1 MSQSL
6 YVYCTLSNDQNY
18 AVRDGAV
25 FIHGQANIMTKAMHT
40 PRGRVTEVSAE
51 AYAQLKDNHV
61 FQLHK
66 ENGYITVE
74 SRKADPEKVAS
85 DMEASDQSAPDTP
98 ESLEAGGKEP
108 PKTNINIEKGKGK

>member
-18 AVRDGAV
+18 AVRDGTV

-51 AYAQLKDNHV
+51 QYAQLKDNHV

-66 ENGYITVE
+66 ENGFITVE

-98 ESLEAGGKEP
+98 ESLEAEGKDTP
-108 PKTNINIEKGKGK
+108 IANKGKGK

>member
-25 FIHGQANIMTKAMHT
+25 FICGQANIMTKAMHT

-51 AYAQLKDNHV
+51 QYAQLKENAV
-61 FQLHK
+61 FKLHK
-66 ENGYITVE
+66 ENGFITVE
-74 SRKADPEKVAS
+74 HRKADPEKVAT

-98 ESLEAGGKEP
+98 ESLEAEGKDVP
-108 PKTNINIEKGKGK
+108 NTGKGKGK

>member
-25 FIHGQANIMTKAMHT
+25 FIHGQANIMTKALHT

-51 AYAQLKDNHV
+51 QYAQLKDNHV
-61 FQLHK
+61 FKLHK
-66 ENGYITVE
+66 ENGFILVE
-74 SRKADPEKVAS
+74 SCKTEPEKIATN
-85 DMEASDQSAPDTP
+85 MEASDQSAPDTP
-98 ESLEAGGKEP
+98 ESLEAEGKDT
-108 PKTNINIEKGKGK
+108 PKTNINKGKGK